1 MTPGG
6 ISTGGGVTRES
17 YKQAKHAAY
26 RGDINAFSQM
36 FADIVRPANPTRVF
50 LIAGWEQALT
60 DRSRGDSVAG
70 HHGYRSPRTLCH
82 YCRSP
87 R

>member
-1 MTPGG
+1 MGSRLG
-6 ISTGGGVTRES
+6 SVTRES

-50 LIAGWEQALT
+50 LIAGWEQGPA
-60 DRSRGDSVAG
+60 
-70 HHGYRSPRTLCH
+70 H
-82 YCRSP
+82 
-87 R
+87 